1 MAAALAGARPEVGE
15 EAAEEEEAG
24 EAPPGAAPD
33 PPRRS
38 ARMLAASRWGAA
50 AEAPLG
56 LGPEGA
62 AGGGGG
68 GPGMPGEAGSRRAAR
83 TSRLAEGPAPSGLAR
98 PRCTTAPEEMA
109 MRTSAA
115 K

>member
-1 MAAALAGARPEVGE
+1 MAAPGARPEDGD
-15 EAAEEEEAG
+15 EAAEEEETG
-24 EAPPGAAPD
+24 EVPPAVLAAVAAPG

-38 ARMLAASRWGAA
+38 AKMLAASRWGAA
-50 AEAPLG
+50 VAPP
-56 LGPEGA
+56 GPGA
-62 AGGGGG
+62 VAGGGGAPGVPG
-68 GPGMPGEAGSRRAAR
+68 GVASRRVAR
-83 TSRLAEGPAPSGLAR
+83 TSRPAVGPAPSGPGR